1 MHFVFLLESISW
13 PPPDMMG
20 DVGDGKFDRKRK
32 RKSRWGGDEKEKA
45 FIPGMPTVIPPGL
58 SKEQE
63 RLYLCKY
70 LSINANMNVK
80 YRWEKNILVVYMP

>member
-1 MHFVFLLESISW
+1 MTAGIVVTAGTEYPVPPNLVQSYFASFVESMSW
-13 PPPDMMG
+13 PPPDMSET
-20 DVGDGKFDRKRK
+20 GDGKLDRKRK

-63 RLYLCKY
+63 RLYLCK
-70 LSINANMNVK
+70 
-80 YRWEKNILVVYMP
+80 